1 MGTPHNT
8 DERLSRYRNLTETIT
23 IELIQILKENYLAD
37 KLSLGN
43 NLTNNFREKE
53 VFYTL
58 VDSEFENVFLTFKYK
73 NTEFESPYEI
83 ILEERGNDST
93 SELKISP
100 DEDLVNQL
108 PEEMISKLT
117 DRFYEFIHEN

>member
-1 MGTPHNT
+1 MGTPHKT
-8 DERLSRYRNLTETIT
+8 DGRLSRYRDLSETIT

-43 NLTNNFREKE
+43 NLTDNFREKE

-108 PEEMISKLT
+108 PEKMISELS
-117 DRFYEFIHEN
+117 DRFYHFIRE

>member
-1 MGTPHNT
+1 MGTPFNK
-8 DERLSRYRNLTETIT
+8 DERLSKYRDLSETIT

-100 DEDLVNQL
+100 EEYLVNQL
-108 PEEMISKLT
+108 PKKMISELS
-117 DRFYEFIHEN
+117 DRFYEFIQEK

>member
-1 MGTPHNT
+1 MGTPFNK
-8 DERLSRYRNLTETIT
+8 DKRLSRYRNLTEIIT
-23 IELIQILKENYLAD
+23 LELIQILKENFLAD

-43 NLTNNFREKE
+43 NLTDNFREKE
-53 VFYTL
+53 VFYRL

-93 SELKISP
+93 SVLKILP
-100 DEDLVNQL
+100 DEYLINQL
-108 PEEMISKLT
+108 PKKMILELS
-117 DRFYEFIHEN
+117 DRFYDFIRE

>member
-8 DERLSRYRNLTETIT
+8 DGRLSRYRDLSETIT

-43 NLTNNFREKE
+43 NLTDNFREKE

-108 PEEMISKLT
+108 PEKMISELS
-117 DRFYEFIHEN
+117 DRFYDFIRE

>member
-1 MGTPHNT
+1 MGTPHST
-8 DERLSRYRNLTETIT
+8 DGRLSRYRNLTETIT

-108 PEEMISKLT
+108 PEEMISKLI
-117 DRFYEFIHEN
+117 DRFYDFIKEK

>member
-8 DERLSRYRNLTETIT
+8 DGRLSRYRNLTETIT

-43 NLTNNFREKE
+43 NLTDNFREKE

-58 VDSEFENVFLTFKYK
+58 VDSEFENVFLTFKHK

-117 DRFYEFIHEN
+117 DRFYEFIHEK

>member
-1 MGTPHNT
+1 MGTPHYT
-8 DERLSRYRNLTETIT
+8 DGRLSRYRNLTETIT

-43 NLTNNFREKE
+43 NLTDNFREKE

-73 NTEFESPYEI
+73 NTEFESPYQI

-108 PEEMISKLT
+108 PEEMISKLI
-117 DRFYEFIHEN
+117 DRFYDFIQEK

>member
-1 MGTPHNT
+1 MGTPHCT
-8 DERLSRYRNLTETIT
+8 DERLSRYRNLTEIIT

-43 NLTNNFREKE
+43 NLTDNFREKE

-83 ILEERGNDST
+83 TLEERGNDST

-100 DEDLVNQL
+100 DEDLINQL
-108 PEEMISKLT
+108 PEEMISKLI
-117 DRFYEFIHEN
+117 DRFYDFIHEK